1 MNREIKDEDGN
12 HFKVNHQWGE
22 FLSLNEITSY
32 DFPEC
37 KYEFLNDYD
46 PLFNEITSYDFLNDY
61 DPLFSEKQMER
72 EFKRR
77 INNL

>member
-32 DFPEC
+32 DF
-37 KYEFLNDYD
+37 
-46 PLFNEITSYDFLNDY
+46 LNDY